1 MVQLILCWKLWIGAL
16 GIVWIKIR
24 KLGVRLNRR
33 IGNPLEWES
42 SSKSILLGLV
52 TAALYLHYVLWA
64 KLQLAQ
70 DVDNVWINH
79 EYLSAQLIWFYT
91 FFGASLCLALG
102 SYIAR
107 KLYGDRVLYEYIAAL
122 YFGWSLCYFSYQIG
136 NLSLPVGAVQ
146 VGAPVVGFIFFNRR
160 AVMLAL
166 VSSFLVQLLLT
177 FGAAWH
183 WWPYAPMF
191 SNAQGAIG
199 VPSPFVAFHMYMY
212 TLPHMVFLI
221 TISYLVLRRWRDRE
235 EKVRLLS
242 ITDPLT
248 GLFNRRSILIHLE
261 QEQERSRRKGPAL
274 SLLMVDLDN
283 FKSIN
288 DDRGHEAGDYALIA
302 AADALQKSLRQNDR
316 VGRYG
321 GEEFLIILPGT
332 DLEGAQTIAERCRQ
346 QLEAA
351 DVFLTDGDRLKLTGS
366 FGLVCNEGDVH
377 MGVDEMLRRA
387 DRAMYRAK
395 DAGRNQVIVDR
406 VKGAA

>member
-1 MVQLILCWKLWIGAL
+1 MWSRLKAIAVK
-16 GIVWIKIR
+16 
-24 KLGVRLNRR
+24 LNRR

-42 SSKSILLGLV
+42 SSKAMLLGAV
-52 TAALYLHYVLWA
+52 TCGLYLHYALWGELLLIQDA
-64 KLQLAQ
+64 DNHWIDQAHLASQLR
-70 DVDNVWINH
+70 
-79 EYLSAQLIWFYT
+79 WFYGFSFT
-91 FFGASLCLALG
+91 SLLLIVG
-102 SYIAR
+102 TYLVR
-107 KLYGDRVLYEYIAAL
+107 QLKGDLVLFEYIASL
-122 YFGWSLCYFSYQIG
+122 YFGLSLCYFSYQVG
-136 NLSLPVGAVQ
+136 TLSLPVGAVM
-146 VGAPVVGFIFFNRR
+146 VGAPVVGFIFFNRA

-166 VSSFLVQLLLT
+166 ILSMLVQLALS
-177 FGAAWH
+177 FGAAWQ

-191 SNAQGAIG
+191 HNTQGAMLSA
-199 VPSPFVAFHMYMY
+199 SPFVVFHMYFY

-221 TISYLVLRRWRDRE
+221 TASYLVLRRWRDRE

-248 GLFNRRSILIHLE
+248 GLFNRRSILVHLD
-261 QEQERSRRKGPAL
+261 QEQERSRKKGPAL

-288 DDRGHEAGDYALIA
+288 DDRGHEAGDFALIA

-346 QLEAA
+346 QLEST
-351 DVFLTDGDRLKLTGS
+351 DVILAKGDRIKLTGS
-366 FGLVCNEGDVH
+366 FGLVCNEGDVR

-395 DAGRNQVIVDR
+395 DGGRNQVVVDHMH
-406 VKGAA
+406 GAA